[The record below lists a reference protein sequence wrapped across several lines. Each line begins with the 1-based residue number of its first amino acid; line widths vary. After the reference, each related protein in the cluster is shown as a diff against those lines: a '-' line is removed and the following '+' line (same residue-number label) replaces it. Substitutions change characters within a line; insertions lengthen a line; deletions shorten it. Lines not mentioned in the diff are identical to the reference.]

1 MAQTCRNGDAST
13 LDQRSGQLASDLP
26 CWPKAGN
33 FDPGPAMDNIL
44 DRALADLEKTGN
56 RFNTLTSPVHRQSLK
71 NVRSCQDGIGA
82 SLALQLRPVQVPVRR
97 VLFRRPPVDVLEPVV
112 GRVTVGEVSAFET
125 GRTRADE
132 RFQDELMD
140 VSPMDMSLIVPDEA
154 DPHVFTTPTPNE
166 GFQPLP
172 DVPDAALV
180 ITADVATPHA
190 PIIADA
196 IAGVSLDVS
205 IANRGNDRCDRL
217 DVGHD
222 VLLAEAFCRARP
234 RTTNPRA
241 GHSILT

>member
-1 MAQTCRNGDAST
+1 
-13 LDQRSGQLASDLP
+13 
-26 CWPKAGN
+26 
-33 FDPGPAMDNIL
+33 MDNIL

-97 VLFRRPPVDVLEPVV
+97 VLLRRPPLEVLEPVV
-112 GRVTVGEVSAFET
+112 ARVTVGEVPAFHP
-125 GRTRADE
+125 GRARADE

-140 VSPMDMSLIVPDEA
+140 ISSMDVSLIVPDEA
-154 DPHVFTTPTPNE
+154 DPHVPTTSGD

-172 DVPDAALV
+172 DVSDTTLV

-190 PIIADA
+190 SIIADA

-205 IANRGNDRCDRL
+205 VANRRRDRCDRL

-234 RTTNPRA
+234 LTTNQRSV
-241 GHSILT
+241 HSILA